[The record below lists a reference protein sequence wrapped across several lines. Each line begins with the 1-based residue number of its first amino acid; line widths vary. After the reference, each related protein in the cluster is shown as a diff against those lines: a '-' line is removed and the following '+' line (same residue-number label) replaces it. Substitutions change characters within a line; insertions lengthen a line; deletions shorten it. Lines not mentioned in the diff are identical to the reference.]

1 MFLNFLKRSILK
13 ERIIL
18 KLSGEALNGNSDS
31 IIKQEIVQSIA
42 LEIQELIKNDIEVG
56 IVVGGGNIWRGAE
69 AEELGMDRAQA
80 DYMGM
85 MATIMNSLALQDGL
99 EKLFVDT
106 RVQTTLEVD
115 KVAEPYLRRRAIRHL
130 EKGRVVIFAGGT
142 GLPYFSTDTNTIL
155 KAAEISATKV
165 LMAKNGVDGVY
176 NKDPRIFADAKKYDE
191 IKFSEVINQKLGVM
205 DITAAALAE
214 ENNINIVVFNM
225 NKKGEILKAAKG
237 ENVGTKISN

>member
-99 EKLFVDT
+99 EKLHVDT

-176 NKDPRIFADAKKYDE
+176 NKDPKIFSDAVKYDK

-225 NKKGEILKAAKG
+225 NKQGEILKAAKG